1 MAEHLATRVVKNVA
15 FAGLLFGFGA
25 WGLSTF
31 TETSVLS
38 LFSGLQKSNEVS
50 PIEDDTGEMRADGYI
65 GEQAATLDR
74 AGRNVA
80 ARIETAQD
88 SPAQTSDSVA
98 DSEIQS
104 TAPVLEATNFDD
116 PLLAILSAESGPA
129 PQQNDPAAS
138 VRQPLDV
145 SPEFEAMLERQRRE
159 DEWRAERARQ
169 AAVAPLTQSR
179 YTVAELRERQ
189 REIRQRRQ
197 DEDATRSR
205 ASQDAQ
211 AAQEQSI
218 VPTGH
223 VLAAGTVISAT
234 LIDNLDSEL
243 PGLVRAWVSND
254 VWDSDTMRTVVI
266 PRGSQLLGEYSS
278 ISAAGQR
285 RLELTWTRVRLPD
298 GRNVDLDSALGLDE
312 SGRVGIEGQRR
323 NGFLTAVFQTAL
335 LNMAG
340 SIGNSSSSSDAATLA
355 QAAQMAMGQGVSQV
369 GTQYINDRLT
379 RGTVFRVNA
388 GERINVQITR
398 DFLFPDAYQR
408 QGFFQERNG
417 ATRSQIVPASLEAG
431 NAGYVPYD
439 RALYGD
445 WADLDGDCRN
455 TRHEMLQML
464 STGNTQLTSDGCA
477 VASGRWIDPYT
488 GQIFT
493 RASELDIDHLVPLA
507 WAHARGGYGWDG
519 AMRAKFANDPV
530 NLFAVDA
537 TTNRAKGARGPN
549 EWLPPDASFHCQYI
563 LRFDRVVQTYDLTYE
578 ADEGAAI
585 DALRVRSCGA

>member
-50 PIEDDTGEMRADGYI
+50 PIQDDAGMMRADGYI
-65 GEQAATLDR
+65 GEQDATLDT
-74 AGRNVA
+74 AGQNIA
-80 ARIETAQD
+80 ARIDSARD
-88 SPAQTSDSVA
+88 SPAQTSDNVA
-98 DSEIQS
+98 DSENQS
-104 TAPVLEATNFDD
+104 TAPVLETTNFDD
-116 PLLAILSAESGPA
+116 PLLAILSDESGPA

-138 VRQPLDV
+138 VRQPLEV

-197 DEDATRSR
+197 DEDATRSLV
-205 ASQDAQ
+205 
-211 AAQEQSI
+211 

-278 ISAAGQR
+278 ISGAGQR

-298 GRNVDLDSALGLDE
+298 GRTVDLDSALGLDE

-340 SIGNSSSSSDAATLA
+340 SIGNSGSSSDAATLA
-355 QAAQMAMGQGVSQV
+355 QAAQLAMGQGVSQV

-379 RGTVFRVNA
+379 RGTVFRVDA

-398 DFLFPDAYQR
+398 DFLFPDEYQQ
-408 QGFFQERNG
+408 QGHFQERSG
-417 ATRSQIVPASLEAG
+417 APQSQIVPASARAG
-431 NAGYVPYD
+431 DSANVPYD

-477 VASGRWIDPYT
+477 VASGRWLDPYT
-488 GQIFT
+488 GRVFT
-493 RASELDIDHLVPLA
+493 SASELDIDHLVPLA
-507 WAHARGGYGWDG
+507 WAISLLLTPPQIGRKGHVAPMNGCRPIQVFIVSTF
-519 AMRAKFANDPV
+519 FASTV
-530 NLFAVDA
+530 
-537 TTNRAKGARGPN
+537 
-549 EWLPPDASFHCQYI
+549 SFKHMI
-563 LRFDRVVQTYDLTYE
+563 
-578 ADEGAAI
+578 
-585 DALRVRSCGA
+585 